1 MFLDLG
7 KCTNHLQFMEGNVAW
22 AVFLG
27 SNEPKPLGFGCG
39 SAELLK
45 MTLVGWVWILDC
57 TNWFGLG
64 FFLTSKLRWDPPGKL
79 PSRIRADNRKELMA
93 FKRYF
98 SYSTRTPDFH
108 V

>member
-57 TNWFGLG
+57 TGWFEFVSFFNLKTQDGIPLG
-64 FFLTSKLRWDPPGKL
+64 NFPQG
-79 PSRIRADNRKELMA
+79 
-93 FKRYF
+93 
-98 SYSTRTPDFH
+98 
-108 V
+108 